1 MGSLADDDEVMACA
15 VATYLSA
22 MRAARSYNEEHLQRQ
37 PFRHALSVHLRGV
50 SPRQMHALD
59 GQLDRAIRGAGVG
72 EYDGFE
78 ASLDG
83 SAEAVLFAYGTDAG
97 TLWAA
102 MRPVIARAGVPPA
115 CWRVHIEAAARRI
128 LIREKLRWTMRH

>member
-22 MRAARSYNEEHLQRQ
+22 MRAARSYNEEHLHRRQ
-37 PFRHALSVHLRGV
+37 PFRHALIVHLRGV
-50 SPRQMHALD
+50 SPRQMRALD

-83 SAEAVLFAYGTDAG
+83 SGEAVLFAYGTDAG

-128 LIREKLRWTMRH
+128 LMREKL